1 MKLFNRRKNQPSP
14 TLFDQFNGQTESF
27 ESLARKASEHEDCF
41 ILAAFPVMDGQPD
54 KSLIDEDRLGG
65 VIFEAVEGYL
75 STLDYTDEDFMARPS
90 DFDEIY

>member
-41 ILAAFPVMDGQPD
+41 ILAAFPIVEGLPD
-54 KSLIDEDRLGG
+54 KSLIDEDELGR
-65 VIFEAVEGYL
+65 VIFTAVQDHL
-75 STLDYTDEDFMARPS
+75 SIPDYS
-90 DFDEIY
+90 DFDDIY